1 MSDTKEKI
9 LLTALR
15 LFAQGGYEAVST
27 SMIAGELGMTKGA
40 LYKHYKNK
48 QDILDSIMARMVEID
63 QERAKEH
70 GIPLETYEDAPAT
83 YQDVSVEEDLEFTKK
98 YFRFWTQDEFG
109 KNFRRMLT
117 IEQYR
122 NPQAKE
128 MYGMIMGNGMFE
140 YMNNMYRQWMK
151 EGVVKE
157 DDPQLLALEFCGIF
171 QFLINLSD
179 TSPDINQLESLLNAY
194 LERSMTAYATIMSDF
209 NPLASPTKSSP
220 W

>member
-1 MSDTKEKI
+1 MSDTRERI

-15 LFAQGGYEAVST
+15 LFAHGGYEAVST

-63 QERAKEH
+63 QERSREH
-70 GIPLETYEDAPAT
+70 GIPIETYEDAPAT
-83 YQDVSVEEDLEFTKK
+83 YQGVDLEEDLEFTKK

-117 IEQYR
+117 IEQFR

-128 MYGMIMGNGMFE
+128 MHGMIMGGGLFE
-140 YMNNMYRQWMK
+140 YMTNMYREWMK

-157 DDPQLLALEFCGIF
+157 DDPQLLALEFCGTF

-179 TSPDINQLESLLNAY
+179 TSSDVNQLENLLHTH
-194 LERSMTAYATIMSDF
+194 LERSMEAYIIK
-209 NPLASPTKSSP
+209 KSSQQETAVKGEK
-220 W
+220 